1 MRNILANKKKPKNII
16 VEYTI
21 MSWLAAAVPFI
32 PDIVEGIGSLFG
44 DKGRRRRRST
54 RKGQVR
60 KTARRAYVKKVGDKG
75 RKGRKRRLPPRK
87 KNGQFRKVRHRRK
100 RRK

>member
-1 MRNILANKKKPKNII
+1 
-16 VEYTI
+16 
-21 MSWLAAAVPFI
+21 MSWLAAAIPFI

-60 KTARRAYVKKVGDKG
+60 RTARRAYVKKVGDKG
-75 RKGRKRRLPPRK
+75 RRRKRKLPPRK
-87 KNGQFRKVRHRRK
+87 KNGQFRKVRRRRK